1 MSVNNLGGF
10 IPPTFDPTAV
20 PTTLDYIVVAGGGG
34 GGGLPAGPS
43 AGGITFGG
51 GAGGLLQ
58 GYQYAIVQGVAYV
71 VTIGA
76 GGAGGNGTNGSQG
89 VASSWNSTALGG
101 GATISTVGGG
111 YGATGNGGAGGNGG
125 SGGGGA
131 PSGSGTAG
139 QGNAGGPSS
148 YNVPPG
154 AGGGAG
160 TTGGINSTAF
170 SNAYSACTPGAN
182 GGSGMYCF
190 DGNIYAGGGASGMSS
205 VPRVPPNQSLYPIPV
220 GGLGG
225 GGNANISGGYS
236 TVAKIPGYPGSPNT
250 GGGGGSSGA
259 FWVSTNNLIQTGGAG
274 GSGLVVIRTLAT
286 QKAAVSTTGSP
297 TIYVEGAFRYYRFL
311 ANGSITF

>member
-1 MSVNNLGGF
+1 MSINNLGGF

-34 GGGLPAGPS
+34 GAGLPAGPS
-43 AGGITFGG
+43 AGGAAYGG

-71 VTIGA
+71 VTVGA
-76 GGAGGNGTNGSQG
+76 GGAGGTGANGSQG

-101 GATISTVGGG
+101 GSTISTVGGG
-111 YGATGNGGAGGNGG
+111 YGANGTATGGNGG
-125 SGGGGA
+125 SGGGGGA
-131 PSGSGTAG
+131 GAGSGTAG
-139 QGNAGGPSS
+139 QGNNAGASS

-154 AGGGAG
+154 GGGGAG
-160 TTGGINSTAF
+160 TAGTTSNTSWPNS
-170 SNAYSACTPGAN
+170 YSVCQPGAN

-190 DGNIYAGGGASGMSS
+190 DGNIYAGGGATGMTA
-205 VPRVPPNQSLYPIPV
+205 VPRLLPNQANYPIPV

-225 GGNANISGGYS
+225 GGNANISGGYNTS
-236 TVAKIPGYPGSPNT
+236 AKLPGYPGSPNT
-250 GGGGGSSGA
+250 GGGGGGSGG
-259 FWVSTNNLIQTGGAG
+259 FWSPTANLIQSGGSG

-286 QKAAVSTTGSP
+286 QKAAVSTTGNP
-297 TIYVEGAFRYYRFL
+297 TIYVDGAFRYYRFL